1 MELLVKIVRCVTVSE
16 FDSDYNKSNVSYEQ
30 RFLRAISQ
38 FFETVTLA
46 TTTEK
51 MKFPIKDFFSKC
63 DQIRRKLRIWLHLL
77 KESLTENFIFSGVYP
92 AAILPVQSPIVTLK
106 TLEEYEN
113 RSKLTVRTPERRQC
127 H

>member
-106 TLEEYEN
+106 TLEEYEK
-113 RSKLTVRTPERRQC
+113 RSKLTVRTAERRQC

>member
-16 FDSDYNKSNVSYEQ
+16 FDSDYNKSNASYEQ

-106 TLEEYEN
+106 TLEEYEK

>member
-16 FDSDYNKSNVSYEQ
+16 FDSDYNKSNASYEQ

-63 DQIRRKLRIWLHLL
+63 DQIRRKLPIWLHLL

-106 TLEEYEN
+106 TLEEYEK

-127 H
+127 Y

>member
-16 FDSDYNKSNVSYEQ
+16 FDSDYNKSNASYEQ

-51 MKFPIKDFFSKC
+51 MKFPIKDFFSKY

-106 TLEEYEN
+106 TLEEYEK
-113 RSKLTVRTPERRQC
+113 RSKLTVRTAKRRQC

>member
-16 FDSDYNKSNVSYEQ
+16 FDSDYNKSNASYEQ

-106 TLEEYEN
+106 TLEEYEK
-113 RSKLTVRTPERRQC
+113 RSKLTVRTAERRQC

>member
-46 TTTEK
+46 TTAEK

-63 DQIRRKLRIWLHLL
+63 DQIRRKLRIWLDLL
-77 KESLTENFIFSGVYP
+77 KESLTENFIFSGAYP

-106 TLEEYEN
+106 TLEEYEK
-113 RSKLTVRTPERRQC
+113 RSKLTVRTAERRQC

>member
-16 FDSDYNKSNVSYEQ
+16 FDSDYNKSNASYEQ

-63 DQIRRKLRIWLHLL
+63 DQIRKKLRIWLHLL

-106 TLEEYEN
+106 TLEEYEK
-113 RSKLTVRTPERRQC
+113 RSKLTVRTAERRQC

>member
-63 DQIRRKLRIWLHLL
+63 DQIRKKLRIWLHLL

-106 TLEEYEN
+106 TLEEYEK
-113 RSKLTVRTPERRQC
+113 RSKLTVRTAERRQC

>member
-16 FDSDYNKSNVSYEQ
+16 FDSDYNKSNASYEQ

-51 MKFPIKDFFSKC
+51 MKFPIKDFFSKY

-106 TLEEYEN
+106 TLEEYEK

>member
-38 FFETVTLA
+38 FFETVTLT

-63 DQIRRKLRIWLHLL
+63 DQIRKKLRSWLHLL

-106 TLEEYEN
+106 TLEEYEK
-113 RSKLTVRTPERRQC
+113 RSKLTVRTAERRQC

>member
-106 TLEEYEN
+106 TLEEYEK

>member
-16 FDSDYNKSNVSYEQ
+16 FDSDYNKSNASYEQ

-63 DQIRRKLRIWLHLL
+63 NQIRKKLRIWLHLL

-106 TLEEYEN
+106 TLEEYEK

>member
-16 FDSDYNKSNVSYEQ
+16 FDSDYNKSNASYEQ

-63 DQIRRKLRIWLHLL
+63 DQIRKKLRIWLHLL

-106 TLEEYEN
+106 TLEEYEK